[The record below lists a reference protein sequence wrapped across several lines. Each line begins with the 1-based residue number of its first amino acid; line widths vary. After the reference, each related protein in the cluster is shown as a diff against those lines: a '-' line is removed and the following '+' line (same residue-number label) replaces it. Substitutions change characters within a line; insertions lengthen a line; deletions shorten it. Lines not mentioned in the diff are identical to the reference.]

1 MNFDVRKAIL
11 IAVLY
16 FPVVHMSLLGQGSVV
31 APESGYIELVN
42 NAFGQDQ
49 ELVNGR
55 QYYNRHPR
63 SMGHPYLLQGWVH
76 QGSVTLRGKVYDNI
90 WLKYDIESQ
99 QVEVEYRTMSG
110 GDNQVV
116 LVNDRV
122 DEFSIENYYFK
133 QMKLEPELSQIQFYQ
148 VLGGGPMVWYIRWE
162 KKLVPVSGDS
172 RFIEEYTQSKRH
184 YLVDLDGNLYT
195 FHNDRSFVQLFPRE
209 TQKDMKRL
217 IRANHLQIRTAS
229 VEQLELFIQAATKL
243 ITEGGTR

>member
-11 IAVLY
+11 LAILY
-16 FPVVHMSLLGQGSVV
+16 FPVMYLPLLGQGSAA

-42 NAFGQDQ
+42 RAFGQDQ

-76 QGSVTLRGKVYDNI
+76 QGSVTLRGKAYDNI

-116 LVNDRV
+116 LVNDRI

-133 QMKLEPELSQIQFYQ
+133 RMNLEPELSQIQFYQ
-148 VLGGGPMVWYIRWE
+148 VLGSGPMVWYIRWE

-172 RFIEEYTQSKRH
+172 RFIEEYSQSKRH
-184 YLVDLDGNLYT
+184 YLVDLNGNVHP

-229 VEQLELFIQAATKL
+229 VQQIELFIQAATKL